1 MWLARIFSS
10 LCLLRTNAGKPQNE
24 KRGRGKNT
32 EYPIQGKMLLP
43 RKVISWIHRARAW
56 LSGSLPPEKQQGQI
70 FQSRL
75 SFPSFPI
82 HLRHKLIYS
91 FIQNLFT
98 FQESVIRKPVCSAVP
113 YVPRSGCRSAPWH
126 GTRTSLNLTLTPEE
140 NRGVSTPINQLP
152 LFWGYLIVEQLTN
165 GNDCNLTLNVTF
177 PTLPQ
182 QRKLFEHCFCGGL
195 KSSQNRSSEACPR
208 LYTEYKS
215 MQHVYIDSA
224 FFPPPTLPDSTHTKP
239 LHQGEYCCDEALEW
253 YLESPYEKAFPS
265 QWSGTNR
272 REQVLRT
279 PSPLGQAVVAQSWL
293 LHRKS
298 GLVGKT
304 GKKLNTDC

>member
-43 RKVISWIHRARAW
+43 RKVISWIHRAHAW

-126 GTRTSLNLTLTPEE
+126 GTRTSQPYPHSWRKQRSLYAYQPTSLILRLLNCRTTDKWQRLQPNFECHFPHLAPAAQTVWALFLWRTKEQSEQVFRGLPQAVHRIQEHAACLHRLSFLPSPHPPRFNTHKTPPPRRILLW
-140 NRGVSTPINQLP
+140 RGTWMIFGESLWKGLP
-152 LFWGYLIVEQLTN
+152 LTVKWDKQKRAGSQDSISSWSSGGGTKLIT
-165 GNDCNLTLNVTF
+165 
-177 PTLPQ
+177 
-182 QRKLFEHCFCGGL
+182 
-195 KSSQNRSSEACPR
+195 SS
-208 LYTEYKS
+208 
-215 MQHVYIDSA
+215 
-224 FFPPPTLPDSTHTKP
+224 
-239 LHQGEYCCDEALEW
+239 
-253 YLESPYEKAFPS
+253 
-265 QWSGTNR
+265 
-272 REQVLRT
+272 
-279 PSPLGQAVVAQSWL
+279 
-293 LHRKS
+293 
-298 GLVGKT
+298 
-304 GKKLNTDC
+304 